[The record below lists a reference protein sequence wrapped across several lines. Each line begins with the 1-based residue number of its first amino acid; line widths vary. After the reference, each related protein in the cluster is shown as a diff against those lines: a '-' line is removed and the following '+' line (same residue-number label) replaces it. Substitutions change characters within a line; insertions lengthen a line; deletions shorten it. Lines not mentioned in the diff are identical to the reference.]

1 MDETCDWE
9 VCTEAAVPG
18 PLPQL
23 SSRTE
28 KKRRAKSVTNQAS
41 DHKDQRTPER
51 THPAPRGGKENHG
64 DVSPARDAPVQSLP
78 QTLPTRKELQD
89 ALPKILPL
97 SSFKSCKSRFVTLE
111 EAEQD
116 FHSFITTGLGRSV
129 EIIREFR
136 GQEGD
141 DEGNGDRETIVLHDD
156 TAPSLKR
163 NGQRLKSDIPRPRR
177 MSGSSSSPSDEE
189 DGESRVIRQ
198 TETEAKPTPPVIR
211 AKAESANTTA
221 CTPSAPQTYPQTTR
235 PSNGRASSHPEDQK
249 PAPAVKS
256 SRRANEATPTA
267 QSSRHQSRKN
277 KDKRRKKISGETI
290 REKKGR
296 ERDEVVC
303 DYDEEEGQEEEEEEW
318 SPEAY
323 WRASYRAWRDYYSS
337 MSPLQEPG
345 YHSYYSAAHDW
356 MAAYRMNAVY
366 VEELLKY

>member
-89 ALPKILPL
+89 ALPKIPPL

-141 DEGNGDRETIVLHDD
+141 DEGNGHRETVVLHDD

-163 NGQRLKSDIPRPRR
+163 NGQRWKSDFPRPRR
-177 MSGSSSSPSDEE
+177 MSGSPSGEE
-189 DGESRVIRQ
+189 DGESRVMRQ
-198 TETEAKPTPPVIR
+198 TETEAKPPPPAIR
-211 AKAESANTTA
+211 AKAETANNTA
-221 CTPSAPQTYPQTTR
+221 CTTSAPQTYPQTTR

-256 SRRANEATPTA
+256 NRRANQATPTA

-303 DYDEEEGQEEEEEEW
+303 DYDEEEGQGEEEEEW

-345 YHSYYSAAHDW
+345 YHSYYSAAHNW